1 MKIKDVILISRQKI
15 NRNLTTI
22 MILDKFMLGPNFMG
36 KEKPLVSGEE
46 LQVKSIDKT
55 TKIDVTVNKDELM
68 TKLFVTNTFNFSRD
82 FQSFM

>member
-1 MKIKDVILISRQKI
+1 
-15 NRNLTTI
+15 
-22 MILDKFMLGPNFMG
+22 MIHDKFMLGPNFMG

-68 TKLFVTNTFNFSRD
+68 TKFICNKYIQVF
-82 FQSFM
+82 

>member
-1 MKIKDVILISRQKI
+1 MQIKEVILISGQKI

-22 MILDKFMLGPNFMG
+22 MIHDKFMLGPNFMG

-68 TKLFVTNTFNFSRD
+68 TKFICNKYIQVF
-82 FQSFM
+82 

>member
-1 MKIKDVILISRQKI
+1 MCWLFVSVQIKEVILISGQKI

-22 MILDKFMLGPNFMG
+22 MIHDKFMLGPNFMG

-55 TKIDVTVNKDELM
+55 AW
-68 TKLFVTNTFNFSRD
+68 TND
-82 FQSFM
+82 QIHL

>member
-1 MKIKDVILISRQKI
+1 
-15 NRNLTTI
+15 
-22 MILDKFMLGPNFMG
+22 MIHDKFMLGPNFMG